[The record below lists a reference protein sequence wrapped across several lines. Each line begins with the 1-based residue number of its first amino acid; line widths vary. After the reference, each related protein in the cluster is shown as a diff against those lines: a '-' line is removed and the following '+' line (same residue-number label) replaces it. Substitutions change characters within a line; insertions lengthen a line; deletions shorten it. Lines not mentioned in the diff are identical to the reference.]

1 MATNY
6 VVVTQYPGIDV
17 IGGSQTQDVV
27 FVGINTVPHDTYIE
41 FPVIQSV
48 YSAGI
53 VKAAAIGWAQII
65 EAVWDEDWVVGVQW
79 TQVVNASN
87 QLVSSV
93 IITVTSSSGNS
104 TAQLTVPISQLGPQ
118 LHQPQITAL
127 HGQLDDAE
135 AA

>member
-1 MATNY
+1 MAENFT
-6 VVVTQYPGIDV
+6 VVTQYPGIDV

-27 FVGINTVPHDTYIE
+27 FVGINTVPHGTYIE
-41 FPVIQSV
+41 FPVIASV
-48 YSAGI
+48 YSASI
-53 VKAAAIGWAQII
+53 VEAAALGWATII
-65 EAVWDEDWVVGVQW
+65 ETVWGESWVVGVQW

-104 TAQLTVPISQLGPQ
+104 SATMTVPIQSLGPK

-127 HGQLDDAE
+127 HNQLDAAE